1 MRNEV
6 SLDDGEKGAILFH
19 SDLHRGHR
27 WHSVGNSNIH
37 GGLGRR
43 GGMLSLAYTSI
54 Q

>member
-19 SDLHRGHR
+19 SDLLGGHIC
-27 WHSVGNSNIH
+27 HHEGNSNIH